1 MIFLSDL
8 DNIEV
13 AYLKTL
19 TKEHIMQFYR
29 VGKCIINDPNMFS
42 HTETDAVSCSII
54 ITRFAC
60 PEENVHACSK
70 IKMLGFR
77 LWFSGNDIFIKH
89 TSFHDG

>member
-29 VGKCIINDPNMFS
+29 VGYDLNALS

-77 LWFSGNDIFIKH
+77 LWFSGNYIFIKH